1 MDIATLEQI
10 KSDVRRIVPQRLEDA
25 VAALKKYLP
34 EFSPKYSALLLL
46 EGRLHDAHLKNVQNL
61 LSDEA
66 LQIEYNQIR
75 SDLLLFISLLEV
87 PDFMLPVGGSHNRN
101 GHLLYRI
108 PNRMQLERETKCVVR
123 LAFEEASVQLN
134 MILDEQVTIKP
145 VRVAE
150 VMQVALIDPNDSH
163 PFVIR
168 TISEQ
173 EQFVEKGDYT
183 EWIFYVKP
191 VLAGAFPLVLK
202 ISVIEMVQGRERTRN
217 IVWEEMVQIITKSV
231 DNQDSTFKS
240 TGLLIGSAAEEISE
254 VISPAAPTVIRP
266 QVKPMVQLEPTKQI
280 DMAPRRRSNRTWMA
294 TAASILLIATVA
306 IFTLQENKSLDPAP
320 HDLIPQPIIAPEQP
334 GVLPHQ
340 DSLILDSIRQ
350 DSY

>member
-10 KSDVRRIVPQRLEDA
+10 KSEVRRIVPQRLEDA
-25 VAALKKYLP
+25 VATLKKYLP

-61 LSDEA
+61 LSDET

-87 PDFMLPVGGSHNRN
+87 SDFMLPVGGSHNRN

-108 PNRMQLERETKCVVR
+108 PNRMQLKRETKCVVR
-123 LAFEEASVQLN
+123 LAFEEASVQLDM
-134 MILDEQVTIKP
+134 MIDEQVTIKP

-150 VMQVALIDPNDSH
+150 VMQVALIDPNDNH

-217 IVWEEMVQIITKSV
+217 IVWEEMVQIITESV
-231 DNQDSTFKS
+231 DNQDFIFKS
-240 TGLLIGSAAEEISE
+240 TGLLIGSATEEISD
-254 VISPAAPTVIRP
+254 VIAPAAPATTRP
-266 QVKPMVQLEPTKQI
+266 QVKPMVRLEPTKQI
-280 DMAPRRRSNRTWMA
+280 DIAPRRRSNRTWMA
-294 TAASILLIATVA
+294 AAASILLIVTVA
-306 IFTLQENKSLDPAP
+306 IFTLQENKSFDPAP